1 MKNADMPAMPVRG
14 SDGEPIRMGL
24 DDAILWCQE
33 ATGMSKR
40 EMMAMHFTSALMA
53 NRARNEMTAK
63 AVAALAIS
71 QADATLSALESTPF
85 YEEMEK

>member
-1 MKNADMPAMPVRG
+1 VKNADMPAMPVRG
-14 SDGEPIRMGL
+14 GDGEPIGMGL
-24 DDAILWCQE
+24 DDAILWCRE

-53 NRARNEMTAK
+53 NHARKGMTAK
-63 AVAALAIS
+63 AVAALAIR
-71 QADATLSALESTPF
+71 QADATLYALECTPF